1 MLTLE
6 QKTKDNIVFE
16 LQMFALN
23 FITVHSTAADIS
35 QTKKTQTPEPMTNK
49 HLPYWR

>member
-23 FITVHSTAADIS
+23 FITVQSTAADIS
-35 QTKKTQTPEPMTNK
+35 QIKKTQTPEPMTNK

>member
-35 QTKKTQTPEPMTNK
+35 QTKKTHSWT
-49 HLPYWR
+49 YD